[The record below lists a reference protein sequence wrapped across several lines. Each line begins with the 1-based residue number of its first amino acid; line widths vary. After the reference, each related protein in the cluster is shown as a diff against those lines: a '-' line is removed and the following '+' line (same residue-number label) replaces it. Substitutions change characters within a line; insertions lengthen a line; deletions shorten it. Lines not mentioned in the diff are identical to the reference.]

1 MRQFCIHYFS
11 TTLYDTNSE
20 VSSSPRQFNFQL
32 YRSTQMQECN
42 VAGSEPCLYAIAQKL
57 TETFQ
62 TEHSIMEREPSY
74 RWQKFNPQHEMGES
88 PERDEANAQQLKFP
102 GRNQELAAPRTL
114 G

>member
-1 MRQFCIHYFS
+1 
-11 TTLYDTNSE
+11 
-20 VSSSPRQFNFQL
+20 
-32 YRSTQMQECN
+32 MQECN